1 MNTPVPPVSAAD
13 LATDEEE
20 FHSSY
25 RIFINAVDMLASSAE
40 EQCALMGN
48 YNVAWELKEDVSNG
62 RYLLGRGYLSES
74 AEAWVAS
81 LVAALESVNTL
92 VLPAGPGV
100 EANLRAM
107 QHARWAPLRFF
118 AAQVAQELS
127 SFTAENAA
135 FLRLPTH
142 AV

>member
-25 RIFINAVDMLASSAE
+25 RIFINAVEMLAASAE

-48 YNVAWELKEDVSNG
+48 YNVAWELKEDVAAG
-62 RYLLGRGYLSES
+62 RFLVGRGYLSES
-74 AEAWVAS
+74 AEVWIAS
-81 LVAALESVNTL
+81 LVSALESVNTL
-92 VLPAGPGV
+92 VLPAGPGS

-107 QHARWAPLRFF
+107 QHVRWEPLRFM
-118 AAQVAQELS
+118 AAQVLQQLS
-127 SFTAENAA
+127 SFTAQNAA
-135 FLRLPTH
+135 YLKLPAH
-142 AV
+142 AA